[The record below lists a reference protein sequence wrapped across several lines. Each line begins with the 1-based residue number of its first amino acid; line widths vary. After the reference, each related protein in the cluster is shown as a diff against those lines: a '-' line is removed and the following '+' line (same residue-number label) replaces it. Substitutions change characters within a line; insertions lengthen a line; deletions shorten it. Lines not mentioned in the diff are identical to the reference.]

1 MMSQLASG
9 FSSANLRSFFSPIR
23 KYLDASSMESVYFCQ
38 IGISFVFKY
47 STSCKFARPLSEDG
61 VAKNKRQKTDG
72 CWHSSTG
79 ISPRPMLMGGGA
91 RCFAGVQCASIF
103 DLPVCHRPQ
112 VATPVLRPGFVALL
126 FSRGPV
132 LRTCNRV
139 MAHRPTGSTQTDR
152 IRLPYAAPETSR
164 RAFFVKEL

>member
-9 FSSANLRSFFSPIR
+9 FSSANLRSFFSPMR

-38 IGISFVFKY
+38 IGISFVFENGWLLAQLHGNF
-47 STSCKFARPLSEDG
+47 TPAH
-61 VAKNKRQKTDG
+61 ADG
-72 CWHSSTG
+72 C
-79 ISPRPMLMGGGA
+79 GA

-112 VATPVLRPGFVALL
+112 SAASALRPSVDRSLPKGR
-126 FSRGPV
+126 SW
-132 LRTCNRV
+132 RTGR
-139 MAHRPTGSTQTDR
+139 MARYRTEC
-152 IRLPYAAPETSR
+152 IRLPYAAPEASR